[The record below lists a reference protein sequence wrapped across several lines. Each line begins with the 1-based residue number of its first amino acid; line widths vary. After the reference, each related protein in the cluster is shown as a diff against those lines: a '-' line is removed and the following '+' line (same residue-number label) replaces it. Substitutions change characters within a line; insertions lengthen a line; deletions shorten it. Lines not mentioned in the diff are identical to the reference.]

1 MDSQGCFPG
10 PFWHSPSLHK
20 LRDGVWEIVRI
31 ISWVMVSFPTLNSYL
46 LTCSWLNIP
55 LIFISLHQLVIKRT
69 KWKNG
74 LHVSGEDMNFIV
86 WAFRVRIHPTFVVPM
101 VYRKPSC
108 TKLIINRFSLRE
120 WMIVLWPSPQE
131 AGLESCLRIWIL
143 ILPSALEQQRQISN
157 LGVEGVLRISIFCGS
172 HLPQGTIKT
181 VRDRLRRAG
190 CPWWLESPEMQI
202 PSHPWPS
209 PLPPGDRNRMTVL
222 GPGKSTWS
230 LITHPSFCLPCPPR
244 RIF

>member
-74 LHVSGEDMNFIV
+74 LHVSGEDTNFIL

-108 TKLIINRFSLRE
+108 TNLIINRFSLRE

-131 AGLESCLRIWIL
+131 AGPESCLRIWIL

-157 LGVEGVLRISIFCGS
+157 LGGGVSENQYFLW
-172 HLPQGTIKT
+172 Q
-181 VRDRLRRAG
+181 
-190 CPWWLESPEMQI
+190 
-202 PSHPWPS
+202 PS
-209 PLPPGDRNRMTVL
+209 PTGDYEDSERQAEASWLSLMVGVSWNADPKSSLTLPTPTWRQEQDDGAGTR
-222 GPGKSTWS
+222 KSTWT